1 MLLLLGRV
9 LQKERTNKT
18 IEYVFGAGGQED
30 RDIYLKE
37 QAHPT
42 MGTGSSEIDRAGSA
56 G

>member
-30 RDIYLKE
+30 RDRFI
-37 QAHPT
+37 
-42 MGTGSSEIDRAGSA
+42 
-56 G
+56 